1 MGFGWNG
8 LMRIS
13 ARVRNILRSSF
24 RVELRDEN
32 RLRLEFH
39 HGFGLCQTNKRIEIL
54 LKRRGDVYL

>member
-32 RLRLEFH
+32 RLGLEFH